1 MKNIAKTAALAW
13 RYLWSRPLA
22 AALNLLLL
30 TLGLAAITLVLLV
43 STQLDQAFERDLD
56 GIDLVVGAKGSPL
69 QLILAGVFHIDV
81 PTGNIPLQEVQDLQS
96 NPLVSQVIPLSL
108 GDSYQGF
115 RIVGT
120 TPDYPAHY
128 RAELA
133 QGALWQQP
141 MDAVLGATVARSV
154 VQPGREGEPL
164 VGATFVGTHG
174 LGAGGHAHGDHP
186 YRVSGVLAPCG
197 CVLDRLILTSTESV
211 WLVHETAT
219 ADDPED
225 LEILKQER
233 EVTVALVRYR
243 TPLAAV
249 SLPRA
254 INANTSMQAAAPA
267 IEVTRLLRLLGVGAD
282 VLRAFGGVLL
292 AVAALSVFIAL
303 WNAVRERRF
312 DLAML
317 RMLGAPRAAWPGWCC
332 ARHCGWRPWPAPW
345 ACCWATAWRTR
356 WAGRCRRRGC
366 CRSPGPCGCPK
377 RPGCPC
383 WRAWWLR
390 WRPCCR
396 PCRLTAPMWPT
407 CWCSLDRY
415 VFCCPLIS
423 PERNHH
429 EKTVDGFVPGPL
441 AADQRCS
448 LGPGPL

>member
-43 STQLDQAFERDLD
+43 STQLDRAFERDLE

-81 PTGNIPLQEVQDLQS
+81 PTGNIPLQEVQALQQ
-96 NPLVSQVIPLSL
+96 NPLVAQVVPLSL
-108 GDSYQGF
+108 GDSYQGY

-120 TPDYPAHY
+120 TPDYVAHY
-128 RAELA
+128 RATLA
-133 QGALWQQP
+133 EGALWQQP
-141 MDAVLGATVARSV
+141 MDAVLGASAARGIV
-154 VQPGREGEPL
+154 KQGHAGQPL
-164 VGATFVGTHG
+164 VGATFIGSHG
-174 LGAGGHAHGDHP
+174 LGGGGHAHGDHP

-211 WLVHETAT
+211 WQVHEAAT

-317 RMLGAPRAAWPGWCC
+317 RMLGAPPG
-332 ARHCGWRPWPAPW
+332 RV
-345 ACCWATAWRTR
+345 
-356 WAGRCRRRGC
+356 AGLVLCEAL
-366 CRSPGPCGCPK
+366 
-377 RPGCPC
+377 
-383 WRAWWLR
+383 W
-390 WRPCCR
+390 
-396 PCRLTAPMWPT
+396 
-407 CWCSLDRY
+407 
-415 VFCCPLIS
+415 
-423 PERNHH
+423 
-429 EKTVDGFVPGPL
+429 L
-441 AADQRCS
+441 AALACA
-448 LGPGPL
+448 LGLLLGHGLAHALGWALQAQGLLPVTGAVWLPQEAGVPLLAGLVAALAALLPAMQAYRTDVADLLVQP